1 MGSCAEKDA
10 AALATAA
17 AATVPGAMPGVPGA
31 GAATA
36 EAPGATPADEPL
48 RTYSLTL
55 GYNGAPF
62 AGFARQPGQ
71 LTVQGNVE
79 EALSLLFKQPVL
91 TVCAGRTDAGVHA
104 LRQIANFRIPRIMSR
119 YSCQKIQDYFN
130 QYLPQDIRV
139 LAVEQ
144 VPERFHARLS
154 ASSKL
159 YEYRIDCGEV
169 ANIFQ
174 RRYLLRVEDKL
185 NLEHMREAADLLTGT
200 HDFKSF
206 CANRHMKKSTVRTI
220 YEITFEENDGIL
232 SIRYHGDGFL
242 YNMVR
247 ILTGTLLEVGLG
259 ERSLPEV
266 RLALEGKDRS
276 LAGFTAP
283 PQGLFLVDVF
293 YPVAEEERTR

>member
-1 MGSCAEKDA
+1 MANFCLMIQYDG
-10 AALATAA
+10 T
-17 AATVPGAMPGVPGA
+17 
-31 GAATA
+31 
-36 EAPGATPADEPL
+36 
-48 RTYSLTL
+48 R
-55 GYNGAPF
+55 YNGWQ
-62 AGFARQPGQ
+62 R
-71 LTVQGNVE
+71 QGNTSNTIQE
-79 EALSLLFKQPVL
+79 KLETILEQLYGEPVDL
-91 TVCAGRTDAGVHA
+91 NGSGRTDAGVHA
-104 LRQIANFRIPRIMSR
+104 LRQIANFRIPRILSR

-169 ANIFQ
+169 ANVFQ

-220 YEITFEENDGIL
+220 YEIAIEENDGIL

-247 ILTGTLLEVGLG
+247 IITGTLLRVGG
-259 ERSLPEV
+259 GMIAPEEIPDI
-266 RLALEGKDRS
+266 LAAKDRGR
-276 LAGFTAP
+276 AGETAP
-283 PQGLFLVDVF
+283 PQGLRLVKIE
-293 YPVAEEERTR
+293 YPEWEEKNR

>member
-1 MGSCAEKDA
+1 MANFCLMIQYDG
-10 AALATAA
+10 TRYH
-17 AATVPGAMPGVPGA
+17 GWQ
-31 GAATA
+31 
-36 EAPGATPADEPL
+36 
-48 RTYSLTL
+48 R
-55 GYNGAPF
+55 
-62 AGFARQPGQ
+62 
-71 LTVQGNVE
+71 QGNTSNTIQE
-79 EALSLLFKQPVL
+79 KLETILEQLYGEPVDL
-91 TVCAGRTDAGVHA
+91 NGSGRTDAGVHA

-169 ANIFQ
+169 ANVFQ

-206 CANRHMKKSTVRTI
+206 CQTGAQVESTVRTI
-220 YEITFEENDGIL
+220 YSVEVEEQGENDL
-232 SIRYHGDGFL
+232 VIRVCGNGFL

-247 ILTGTLLEVGLG
+247 IIAGTLIQVGKG
-259 ERSLPEV
+259 KFNPEYV
-266 RLALEGKDRS
+266 KEMLDAKDRTQ
-276 LAGFTAP
+276 AGQTAP
-283 PQGLFLVDVF
+283 PQGLTLMRIE
-293 YPVAEEERTR
+293 YL

>member
-1 MGSCAEKDA
+1 MANFCLMIQYDG
-10 AALATAA
+10 T
-17 AATVPGAMPGVPGA
+17 
-31 GAATA
+31 
-36 EAPGATPADEPL
+36 
-48 RTYSLTL
+48 R
-55 GYNGAPF
+55 YNGWQ
-62 AGFARQPGQ
+62 R
-71 LTVQGNVE
+71 QGNTSNTIQE
-79 EALSLLFKQPVL
+79 KLETILEQLYGEPVDL
-91 TVCAGRTDAGVHA
+91 NGSGRTDAGVHA
-104 LRQIANFRIPRIMSR
+104 LRQIAN
-119 YSCQKIQDYFN
+119 FN

-169 ANIFQ
+169 ANVFQ

-185 NLEHMREAADLLTGT
+185 NLEHMREAADLLIGT

-220 YEITFEENDGIL
+220 YEITFEETNGIL
-232 SIRYHGDGFL
+232 AIRYHGDGFL

-293 YPVAEEERTR
+293 YPAAEEDVAGKR